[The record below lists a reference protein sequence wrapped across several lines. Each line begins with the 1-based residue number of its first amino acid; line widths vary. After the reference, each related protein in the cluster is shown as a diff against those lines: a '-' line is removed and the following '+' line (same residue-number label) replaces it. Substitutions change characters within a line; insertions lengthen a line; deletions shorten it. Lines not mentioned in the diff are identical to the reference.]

1 MCGINISQPL
11 NHLCRGLMVLCGV
24 TTDKTIQ
31 ANCVLLCWHSE
42 DGHEYIVSI
51 RLAAEIW
58 SAAFV
63 TQALSPLAVYLVGVG
78 KMFPHLFFSAVI
90 SPLWVHFSSIKVFSF
105 ALNIHSAYSVLSG
118 YYPKPLNAYALCVK
132 PRKLIDMHTTM
143 CIHSPAVFFF
153 FLQGR
158 IYLFYRE
165 ISGCMY
171 CMCLNTKCRINC

>member
-1 MCGINISQPL
+1 M
-11 NHLCRGLMVLCGV
+11 
-24 TTDKTIQ
+24 
-31 ANCVLLCWHSE
+31 
-42 DGHEYIVSI
+42 
-51 RLAAEIW
+51 
-58 SAAFV
+58 
-63 TQALSPLAVYLVGVG
+63 TQALSPLAFYLVGVG

-105 ALNIHSAYSVLSG
+105 ALNIHSAYSLLSG

-171 CMCLNTKCRINC
+171 CTCLNTKCRINCYTSRRSESALCKLQKLVVI